1 MAKIANILVFV
12 KQIGKKNLAEG
23 VEAAKTPLFI
33 DLKDAGVRDASC
45 FVV

>member
-12 KQIGKKNLAEG
+12 KQIGKKNNRG
-23 VEAAKTPLFI
+23 SKNPSFI
-33 DLKDAGVRDASC
+33 DLEDAGIGDVSC

>member
-12 KQIGKKNLAEG
+12 KQLGKKNNRDS
-23 VEAAKTPLFI
+23 KNTSFI
-33 DLKDAGVRDASC
+33 DLEDAGIGDASC

>member
-12 KQIGKKNLAEG
+12 KQIGKKNNRGSKNAS
-23 VEAAKTPLFI
+23 FI
-33 DLKDAGVRDASC
+33 DLEDAGIGDASC

>member
-12 KQIGKKNLAEG
+12 KQIGKKNNRGGKNAS
-23 VEAAKTPLFI
+23 FI
-33 DLKDAGVRDASC
+33 DLEDARIGDASR